1 MRRFPFN
8 LTPLPADLPM
18 ALADSNRLSQH
29 SLLLALGLSLTVHA
43 VLVLFLHPFK
53 FDDPIEK
60 PALIIE
66 LVQEA
71 PKPPVEEI
79 VPPEP
84 PKPEPP
90 KPQPKPEPVKRPL
103 PPKPV
108 NQPAPAPTTEA
119 PPPAEPQQVEPSPPP
134 VISAAPKA
142 EAPPPTFTAPPP
154 PPPEPPKPVG
164 PSDAEI
170 EAARQAYGNSL
181 SREIGKN
188 KRYPRIAQMRGW
200 EGTVRL
206 LLEID
211 SNGRIVSVRIEEA
224 SDREVFNTE
233 AQEMVKRMVQP
244 PPIPE
249 TLRGRSFTVRVPIAF
264 RLE

>member
-1 MRRFPFN
+1 MAR
-8 LTPLPADLPM
+8 ADFVNHLK
-18 ALADSNRLSQH
+18 QH
-29 SLLLALGLSLTVHA
+29 SLAWALGLSVILHAILAGLMHPVRFDHPAKKPVLTVE
-43 VLVLFLHPFK
+43 LT
-53 FDDPIEK
+53 K
-60 PALIIE
+60 PE
-66 LVQEA
+66 PPQ
-71 PKPPVEEI
+71 PPVEEAA
-79 VPPEP
+79 PPEP

-90 KPQPKPEPVKRPL
+90 KPEPKPEPKPVKRPL

-108 NQPAPAPTTEA
+108 EQPAPVQIPDT
-119 PPPAEPQQVEPSPPP
+119 PPAEPAHTEPPPAPP

-142 EAPPPTFTAPPP
+142 EERPPTFTAPP

-164 PSDAEI
+164 PS
-170 EAARQAYGNSL
+170 EADLESARQAYGNSL
-181 SREIGKN
+181 SREISKH

-200 EGTVRL
+200 EGSVSL

-211 SNGRIVSVRIEEA
+211 ANGKMVSVRIEEA

-249 TLRGRSFTVRVPIAF
+249 ALRGRSFTVRVPISF

>member
-1 MRRFPFN
+1 MAR
-8 LTPLPADLPM
+8 ADFVNHLK
-18 ALADSNRLSQH
+18 QH
-29 SLLLALGLSLTVHA
+29 SLAWALGLSVILHAILAGFMHPIQFDHPVQKSVLTV
-43 VLVLFLHPFK
+43 
-53 FDDPIEK
+53 
-60 PALIIE
+60 E
-66 LVQEA
+66 LV
-71 PKPPVEEI
+71 KPEPPQPAEE
-79 VPPEP
+79 VAPPEP

-90 KPQPKPEPVKRPL
+90 KPEPKPEPVKRPT

-108 NQPAPAPTTEA
+108 EQPAPVQIPDTPAEAPHTD
-119 PPPAEPQQVEPSPPP
+119 PPPAPP

-142 EAPPPTFTAPPP
+142 EEHPPTFTAPPP

-164 PSDAEI
+164 PSEADI
-170 EAARQAYGNSL
+170 ETARQAYGNSL
-181 SREIGKN
+181 SREIGKH

-200 EGTVRL
+200 EGSMSL

-211 SNGRIVSVRIEEA
+211 TNGKVVSVRIDEA

-249 TLRGRSFTVRVPIAF
+249 PLRGRSFSVRVPISF